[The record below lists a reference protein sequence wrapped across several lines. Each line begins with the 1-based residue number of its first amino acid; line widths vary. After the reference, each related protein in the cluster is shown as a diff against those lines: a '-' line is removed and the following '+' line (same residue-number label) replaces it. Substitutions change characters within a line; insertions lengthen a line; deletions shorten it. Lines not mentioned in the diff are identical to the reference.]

1 MKPLECYHI
10 LTLMKSNHNKA
21 LLFLI
26 VVIGLIVVW
35 KLVFG
40 QLILDIIKNESIPSE
55 QKLISVHYPGNIH
68 NGVACKEQSSVDNAQ
83 SCTYL
88 VQTDLGHGSGI
99 AIYDS
104 FIITNYH
111 VVKDATA
118 IQVWINGNWKDV
130 KLYNYDEVNDIALL
144 KTESYLYTCSWFDSN
159 RVNSSE
165 VVYVVGWPLEAGGD
179 PTVTRG
185 VISRKT
191 AIYNTEYIQTDA
203 TINQG
208 NSGGPLINK
217 CGVIGINTIKLV
229 GEGIEGT
236 GFAISSRHALP
247 VIEGL
252 ISKGPTY
259 IEE

>member
-1 MKPLECYHI
+1 MKH
-10 LTLMKSNHNKA
+10 NHNKV

-26 VVIGLIVVW
+26 AIIGLVVGW
-35 KLVFG
+35 KLFFG
-40 QLILDIIKNESIPSE
+40 QLILDIIINESIPSE
-55 QKLISVHYPGNIH
+55 QKLTSVNYPGNIH
-68 NGVACKEQSSVDNAQ
+68 NGVACKEETSVSNAQ

-111 VVKDATA
+111 VVKDASS
-118 IQVWINGNWKDV
+118 IQVWINGKWEDV

-144 KTESYLYTCSWFDSN
+144 KTESYLHTCPWFDSN

-165 VVYVVGWPLEAGGD
+165 VVYVVGWPLEASGD
-179 PTVTRG
+179 STVTRG

-191 AIYNTEYIQTDA
+191 ASYSTEYIQTDA

-247 VIEGL
+247 VIESL
-252 ISKGPTY
+252 IAKGPLYTV
-259 IEE
+259 E